1 LTLTVDSF
9 TPQWYFCKQS
19 SSLLYCYTGMIFAI
33 NPGEYMGK
41 FRQNTK
47 KSNILSFSARETLIS
62 TYSISSGLGKPISLS
77 VLSKAA
83 STIQNIVVL
92 TKTITAECQT
102 GILEVKTAASS
113 TIKRSLFRLSV
124 SESLLSTIWGKI
136 GKMVLGY
143 FILLLG

>member
-1 LTLTVDSF
+1 
-9 TPQWYFCKQS
+9 
-19 SSLLYCYTGMIFAI
+19 
-33 NPGEYMGK
+33 MGK